1 MPPKPRYSREEILST
16 ALDMVSEN
24 GMEVLTARELANRLG
39 TSTRPIFTA
48 FQSMEEIRTEVRRAA
63 MRRYD
68 SYTQIAVDYTPA
80 FKKFGVQMIRFAREE
95 PKLFQ
100 LLFMSAGGEAKT
112 FDQVFVTLGDTA
124 VMCIGLLQNDYEL
137 SYEDAMLF
145 FRHIW
150 IHTYGIA
157 ALCATGV
164 CTFTEDE
171 INDMLGQDFL
181 AMLMRIKS
189 GDMRVPTVHP
199 VPKDEGIPAKEILR
213 HLP

>member
-48 FQSMEEIRTEVRRAA
+48 FQNMEEIRTEVRRAA

-124 VMCIGLLQNDYEL
+124 VMCIGLLQNDYAL

-189 GDMRVPTVHP
+189 GDMRAPTVHP
-199 VPKDEGIPAKEILR
+199 VPKDEGVPAKEILR